1 MKKKAEIGKE
11 LGYLSLG
18 KTDPLLSTIDKR
30 GSKNNHNTRNEIAK
44 DLGWSKGKVGMA
56 DAIRKHIDQ
65 TNNEALR
72 EKLRNNEISINQA
85 YQQIKQK
92 KDELKASQSLNLQTE
107 AEQKSYY
114 NAQSEKDLL
123 RKAKELKEQRKQ
135 DYKEKLNKRIEEK
148 AKQPI
153 SEEEQTILNRL
164 KKGETVVI
172 NMNKHF
178 AVLQYAKENNLYQQI
193 DRYSEWGNPFT
204 LDLDG
209 DRDHVCDAYERYYMD
224 KKSLHPKIKNLKGK
238 ALGCHCHPL
247 RCHGDHLK
255 KVADDS

>member
-1 MKKKAEIGKE
+1 MFECHEKSYSTLAAKSVAK
-11 LGYLSLG
+11 
-18 KTDPLLSTIDKR
+18 STIDKR

-92 KDELKASQSLNLQTE
+92 KDELKVSESLNLQTE
-107 AEQKSYY
+107 IEQNFYY
-114 NAQSEKDLL
+114 NAQTEKDLL

-135 DYKEKLNKRIEEK
+135 HYKEKLNKRIEEK

-153 SEEEQTILNRL
+153 SEEEQAILNRL

-193 DRYSEWGNPFT
+193 DRYRKIEI
-204 LDLDG
+204 
-209 DRDHVCDAYERYYMD
+209 DR
-224 KKSLHPKIKNLKGK
+224 
-238 ALGCHCHPL
+238 
-247 RCHGDHLK
+247 
-255 KVADDS
+255 